1 MTKGEE
7 ELLRVAGIC
16 AKIKAITSEIERTRE
31 SALSISSPAMG
42 VKVSGSGSVYDLSSI
57 LIRLEKSL
65 ARLLEELSIC
75 VEERDRITAQVLSIT
90 PEILASILYWRY
102 IKSYSLKAVAAKV
115 SCSESTVRH
124 QVRTAI
130 KLYDKKYFGQ

>member
-42 VKVSGSGSVYDLSSI
+42 VKVSGAGSVYDLSSI

-65 ARLLEELSIC
+65 ARLLEELAIC
-75 VEERDRITAQVLSIT
+75 VEKRDKIAAQVLSIT

-130 KLYDKKYFGQ
+130 KLYDKKYFE